1 MRNFLAYI
9 STIFH
14 YQHQD
19 EWNNV
24 VRLDRS
30 LYNDEQNRIIDW
42 AKDYIIKHKEIPTHV
57 AFDRDFPNYYVEKY
71 VSVPLSDLRDNCRKE
86 LIEAKFDKLVKKIE
100 RKDRIE
106 FLDIENFQNE
116 YKRIN
121 SVSGGFLKAHNLKNT
136 LDNFG
141 YGGIELGIPYM
152 DESTLMPSGKLYMLY
167 GQTGGTKSYL
177 MSYIV
182 LYQLLKGRRVLVVP
196 SEMGWWGYK
205 TRIAAIMNNFTTRN
219 MVKEITKDENDG
231 KNDVK
236 TYYENIIKTT
246 FNYIDEKRKGEL
258 YFTEKSYPTFE
269 EMKDAVLEIKPDLIV
284 VDSIYDL
291 ANRLTGS
298 KNKYEKQDDL
308 FNELKRF
315 AGEGIET
322 NGTIYRPRIF
332 CGNQLNRAGNSK
344 DTANQNDIAGSYSGA
359 YDADMVMILT
369 KNNTIKPENSTIYN
383 LYSTKVRDSEDW
395 KGTYEINWKEMT
407 FQFKDYFGTP
417 YHNNALDQIGFSKEF
432 ETYKIAKGIK

>member
-1 MRNFLAYI
+1 MKNFLAYV
-9 STIFH
+9 STVFF

-19 EWNNV
+19 EWNNI
-24 VRLDRS
+24 VRIDRS
-30 LYNDEQNRIIDW
+30 SYSDEQNRIIDW
-42 AKDYIIKHKEIPTHV
+42 AKEYIAKHKEIPTHT
-57 AFDRDFPNYYVEKY
+57 AFDRDFPNYYIEKF
-71 VSVPLSDLRDNCRKE
+71 VKVPLTDLRDNCRKE
-86 LIEAKFDKLVKKIE
+86 LIEAKFNKLVRKIE
-100 RKDRIE
+100 SKDEIV
-106 FLDIENFQNE
+106 FSDIENFQNE

-121 SVSGGFLKAHNLKNT
+121 SVSGGFLNAYNLKNT

-205 TRIAAIMNNFTTRN
+205 TRIASIMNNFTTKN

-231 KNDVK
+231 NNDVK
-236 TYYENIIKTT
+236 TYYENLIKTT
-246 FNYIDEKRKGEL
+246 FSYITEKRKGEL
-258 YFTEKSYPTFE
+258 FFTEKSYPTFE
-269 EMKDAVLEIKPDLIV
+269 EMKDAVLEVKPDLVV

-291 ANRLTGS
+291 ANRLIGS
-298 KNKYEKQDDL
+298 KNKYDKQDEL
-308 FNELKRF
+308 FDALKRF
-315 AGEGIET
+315 AGEGVET
-322 NGTIYRPRIF
+322 NGVVYRPRIF

-344 DTANQNDIAGSYSGA
+344 DNANQNDISGSYSGA

-383 LYSTKVRDSEDW
+383 LYSTKVRDSEEW
-395 KGTYEINWKEMT
+395 KGTYEINWKEMI
-407 FQFKDYFGTP
+407 FQFKDYFGVS
-417 YHNNALDQIGFSKEF
+417 YHNNALDQIDFAKEF
-432 ETYKIAKGIK
+432 EAYKIAKGIR